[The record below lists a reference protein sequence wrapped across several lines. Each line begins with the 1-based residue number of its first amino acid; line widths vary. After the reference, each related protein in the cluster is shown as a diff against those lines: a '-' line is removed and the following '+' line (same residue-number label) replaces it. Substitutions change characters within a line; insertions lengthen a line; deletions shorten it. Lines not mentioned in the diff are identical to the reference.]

1 MFPGLMLMTQ
11 FLGSVRKII
20 VPRSKEKN
28 LEGLEG
34 TKPLSVL
41 SNNTYSLK
49 INDIA
54 GTKTY

>member
-1 MFPGLMLMTQ
+1 M
-11 FLGSVRKII
+11 RKTV
-20 VPRSKEKN
+20 VPKSKETD
-28 LEGLEG
+28 LEGLEA

-41 SNNTYSLK
+41 SDNTYSLK